1 MAMGPL
7 RLLDEIGLGHC
18 VTSRPRAVVAFP
30 ERIIASPLLVS
41 MYKAGRMGRKAGAG
55 FFLYP
60 AGLAAEERGR
70 NDPAVAGVIAKWV
83 CALRRLRAK
92 RLSIAF
98 CCRWCWKPRA
108 CSRRVSPAI
117 PARSIWACCSD
128 WVSRQRGGL
137 LWWADTLGADQI
149 VQRLQPM
156 SPIGP
161 RMLPSTLLAD
171 MAERGLRFYGDVG
184 EAGARPLESRL

>member
-1 MAMGPL
+1 MVLEASRVLQEGVAGDPG
-7 RLLDEIGLGHC
+7 EIDLGVLFGLG
-18 VTSRPRAVVAFP
+18 FP
-30 ERIIASPLLVS
+30 
-41 MYKAGRMGRKAGAG
+41 
-55 FFLYP
+55 
-60 AGLAAEERGR
+60 AA
-70 NDPAVAGVIAKWV
+70 
-83 CALRRLRAK
+83 
-92 RLSIAF
+92 
-98 CCRWCWKPRA
+98 
-108 CSRRVSPAI
+108 
-117 PARSIWACCSD
+117 
-128 WVSRQRGGL
+128 RGGL